1 MYSLNSE
8 CVKYRPIRV
17 ITGKVAIK
25 NRSRKRDVFCHGVV
39 KNANGRKVRNVVYR
53 NVAFYPADQEPPP
66 NDGVPTGPGYQDP
79 VPGYPGRMS
88 STPRVHLRTL
98 PGAFHDVDPKTLA
111 GELATFL
118 AA

>member
-25 NRSRKRDVFCHGVV
+25 NKSRKRDVFCHGVV

-66 NDGVPTGPGYQDP
+66 ND
-79 VPGYPGRMS
+79 
-88 STPRVHLRTL
+88 
-98 PGAFHDVDPKTLA
+98 
-111 GELATFL
+111 
-118 AA
+118 